1 MPWSR
6 WGKNGDKNVDNDG
19 SKMIK
24 CVDEDS
30 NDKADN
36 AMVSHN
42 KEEEEGEGGAGMPN
56 WLKRCQQQISAHKI
70 YERPIPCAPNVSIL
84 DN

>member
-1 MPWSR
+1 
-6 WGKNGDKNVDNDG
+6 
-19 SKMIK
+19 MIK

-30 NDKADN
+30 NEKGDN

-42 KEEEEGEGGAGMPN
+42 KEEEEGGAGMPN

-70 YERPIPCAPNVSIL
+70 YERPNAMCTIYNIHQYSTTNISSIL
-84 DN
+84 A